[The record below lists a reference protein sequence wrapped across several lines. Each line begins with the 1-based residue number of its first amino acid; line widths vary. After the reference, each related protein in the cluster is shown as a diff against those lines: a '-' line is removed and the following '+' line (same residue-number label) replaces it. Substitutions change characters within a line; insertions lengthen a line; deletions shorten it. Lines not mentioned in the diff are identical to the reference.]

1 MKNYF
6 ILVTIFLSDLLYS
19 QTTISLEQAAAYQ
32 KIDTIGI
39 PEWVQYVKDINHK
52 IDPFAGN
59 WKGTDKRGWS
69 YELRL
74 AKKENYHEE
83 NWDISWDLILGNII
97 IKDQNNN
104 ILLNELNAIDKN
116 SSLFGKNFQHS
127 TYVMYFV
134 GNVACNDFGDVY
146 LEIFKNNPNKMT
158 LYYYP
163 DSEMLNPAKCPNIKT
178 YELLLPTDKIILN
191 KQ

>member
-6 ILVTIFLSDLLYS
+6 ILLTIFLSGLLYS

-52 IDPFAGN
+52 LDPFAGN

-69 YELRL
+69 YEIRL
-74 AKKENYHEE
+74 VKKENYGGSDIR
-83 NWDISWDLILGNII
+83 WDKLIGRIQ
-97 IKDQNNN
+97 IKSPNNN
-104 ILLNELNAIDKN
+104 ILY
-116 SSLFGKNFQHS
+116 SSFSKPDAKTFFSGGNFQHS

-134 GNVACNDFGDVY
+134 GNAACNDFGDVY
-146 LEIFKNNPNKMT
+146 LEIVKNNPNKMT

-191 KQ
+191 RQ